1 MTEQK
6 SILTS
11 NQKGRIMRN
20 IKNRNTRLYEL
31 TEEEVQAE
39 LQEREQEAQAEL
51 RYYLS
56 INLGNYTV
64 DGD

>member
-1 MTEQK
+1 
-6 SILTS
+6 
-11 NQKGRIMRN
+11 MRN

-51 RYYLS
+51 KHYLS
-56 INLGNYTV
+56 INLGSYTV